1 MRKLKA
7 WTGRV
12 WIVAVSDDE
21 GAAPIGVQRREKEAD
36 AIAAIRE
43 HPAVKEVMQHFPGA
57 RIAAVRFAEPEPA
70 PRRNGAEEPESS
82 KKTGPTR

>member
-21 GAAPIGVQRREKEAD
+21 GAEPLGAQRRAREA
-36 AIAAIRE
+36 RE
-43 HPAVKEVMQHFPGA
+43 IEQLRGHPAVQEVLQHFPGA
-57 RIAAVRFAEPEPA
+57 QIAEVRPTAQATQEDDD
-70 PRRNGAEEPESS
+70 GEEPEEEL
-82 KKTGPTR
+82 KDDGTN